1 MQSFLLIMQSN
12 SQAASPLNPL
22 ILLPLAGAIFGIVLG
37 LNSLSHLFPPI
48 ICGISILGAIALLV
62 RGAFRKRSPTS
73 SIDYAKIAAI
83 NFAQYIP
90 WLKENVRGHD
100 AVIDSLG
107 SILQQTVSL
116 AKPGRT
122 LGAYLF
128 VGPTGTGKTF
138 LAHLIA
144 QAVYPGSEPIMLRMN
159 QYKHDSDVYT
169 LIGPPPGMPGYEVGG
184 SLTRPVLE
192 NPYRVVIVDE
202 IEKCHKDVQHCF
214 YDVLDAATCRE
225 KSSGKLVD
233 FSGTIFFGT
242 CNAGVEEL
250 RKLRDQIPD
259 MATWSGKSRD
269 VLSRA
274 AGFDK
279 AFLARWSGI
288 YLMDELPPIHVAE
301 IACLQLVKRWAE
313 YGIELTYTSPE
324 VILNAVE
331 RNEEFKEYGVRQL
344 RTFLQTKTD
353 PSISVAKAQGISKV
367 VLTLDEK
374 GDIIIAQA

>member
-1 MQSFLLIMQSN
+1 MQSN
-12 SQAASPLNPL
+12 PQAASPLNPL
-22 ILLPLAGAIFGIVLG
+22 ILIPLAGVILGIVLG

-48 ICGISILGAIALLV
+48 ICGLSVLGIIV
-62 RGAFRKRSPTS
+62 IVIMRGFRKRSITNSVDFP
-73 SIDYAKIAAI
+73 KIATI
-83 NFAQYIP
+83 NIVQYTP
-90 WLKENVRGHD
+90 WLKDNVRGHD
-100 AVIDSLG
+100 DIIDSLG
-107 SILQQTVSL
+107 TLLQQTLSL

-159 QYKHDSDVYT
+159 QYKHESDVYT

-192 NPYRVVIVDE
+192 NPYRVIIIDE
-202 IEKCHKDVQHCF
+202 IEKCHRDVQHCF
-214 YDVLDAATCRE
+214 YDVLDAASCRE
-225 KSSGKLVD
+225 KSSGKVVD

-250 RKLRDQIPD
+250 RRLRDQTTD

-279 AFLARWSGI
+279 AFLARWSEI
-288 YLMDELPPIHVAE
+288 YLMDELPAINVAE
-301 IACLQLVKRWAE
+301 IACLQLAKRWAE

-353 PSISVAKAQGISKV
+353 PSISVAKAQGLTKV
-367 VLTLDEK
+367 VLTLDEI